1 MGGGFEA
8 RLAAAQQTAPD
19 AASRAALAHG
29 ARRLLLPG
37 EMGEAVKVMVLAR
50 DCTLLPE
57 AFALQ
62 DLRRTL

>member
-1 MGGGFEA
+1 
-8 RLAAAQQTAPD
+8 
-19 AASRAALAHG
+19 
-29 ARRLLLPG
+29 LLLPG

-50 DCTLLPE
+50 DCASLPE